1 VAGVSNSVNT
11 NSALYSA
18 LGSLAL
24 ARAEVQQAEKRIQ
37 TGQRVADASDD
48 AAVFSVSQQLRAD
61 VESWDEVA
69 RAQGP
74 GKGIVEVADKG
85 LTQISDLLNRL
96 RSVALAHSAAT
107 GQQATIYA
115 NAANSILSQ
124 IDGIANT
131 AKFNGI
137 TPLNKADIGSSPA
150 QGSTSVPLSTGAVN
164 SGGGLGLST
173 TNYPLP
179 AQSGTVVLRYDAYSA
194 PDGFALIYNGGTVA
208 TTGGLV
214 SGSGTLTFPYGGG
227 APNNIDVQVNGGSVG
242 TAWTYT
248 LEFVTPPL
256 PGPPTPDPEGSIK
269 VIADITGNQT
279 SIRSIDATSTGLG
292 LQPWSI
298 SSAATALAAID
309 YAANLV
315 AKHAGYYAER
325 GRQIGSVKKVAI
337 ETMDAYV
344 TGLGA
349 IVDAD
354 IGREQARAMAGKV
367 KTDLAIQSVGVAN
380 AAQRAILGFLERT
393 R

>member
-1 VAGVSNSVNT
+1 MSNSVNT

-18 LGSLAL
+18 LGSLNL

-48 AAVFSVSQQLRAD
+48 AAVFAVAQQVRAD
-61 VESWDEVA
+61 VQAWDEVA

-74 GKGIVEVADKG
+74 GMGVVEVADEG
-85 LTQISDLLNRL
+85 LSQISDLLNRL
-96 RSVALAHSAAT
+96 KSVVLAHSAVT

-115 NAANSILSQ
+115 NDADAILNQ
-124 IDGIANT
+124 IDAVANA

-137 TPLNKADIGSSPA
+137 TPLNKADIGSSA
-150 QGSTSVPLSTGAVN
+150 SQASTSVPISGSVN

-173 TNYPLP
+173 TTYPLP
-179 AQSGTVVLRYDAYSA
+179 AQAGTVVLRYEAYGA
-194 PDGFALIYNGGTVA
+194 PDGFALVYNGGTVA

-214 SGSGTLTFPYGGG
+214 SGSGTLTFAHGGG
-227 APNNIDVQVNGGSVG
+227 APLSIDVEVNGGSAG

-256 PGPPTPDPEGSIK
+256 GGPPTIEPEGTIQI
-269 VIADITGNQT
+269 IADIAGNQT
-279 SIRSIDATSTGLG
+279 RIRSVDATAQGLG
-292 LQPWSI
+292 LRPWSI
-298 SSAATALAAID
+298 SPAATALTAID

-315 AKHAGYYAER
+315 AKHSGHFAER
-325 GRQIGSVKKVAI
+325 GRALESVKKVAI
-337 ETMDAYV
+337 TTMDSYV

-354 IGREQARAMAGKV
+354 IGREQARSMSAKV
-367 KTDLAIQSVGVAN
+367 KTDLAIQSVGIAN
-380 AAQRAILGFLERT
+380 AAQRAILGFLEGAR

>member
-1 VAGVSNSVNT
+1 VSNSVNT

-18 LGSLAL
+18 LGSLNL

-48 AAVFSVSQQLRAD
+48 AAIFAVSQQVRAD
-61 VESWDEVA
+61 VKAWEEVA
-69 RAQGP
+69 RAQGQ
-74 GKGIVEVADKG
+74 GMGITEVADEG

-96 RSVALAHSAAT
+96 KSVVLAHSAVT

-115 NAANSILSQ
+115 NDATAILAQ
-124 IDGIANT
+124 IDRIAAAAT
-131 AKFNGI
+131 FNGVA
-137 TPLNKADIGSSPA
+137 PLSKADIGSSPSQA
-150 QGSTSVPLSTGAVN
+150 STSVPISGSVN

-179 AQSGTVVLRYDAYSA
+179 AQAGTVVLRYEAYGA

-214 SGSGTLTFPYGGG
+214 AGSGTLSFPYGGG
-227 APNNIDVQVNGGSVG
+227 APNNIDVQVNGGSAG

-256 PGPPTPDPEGSIK
+256 VGPPSVEPEGTIQ
-269 VIADITGNQT
+269 VISDIAGNQT
-279 SIRSIDATSTGLG
+279 RIRSVDATSTGLG

-298 SSAATALAAID
+298 APAATALTAVD

-315 AKHAGYYAER
+315 AKHAANFAER
-325 GRQIGSVKKVAI
+325 GRQLESVKKVALT
-337 ETMDAYV
+337 TMDAYV

-354 IGREQARAMAGKV
+354 IGREQARSMAAKV
-367 KTDLAIQSVGVAN
+367 KTDLAIQGVGIAN
-380 AAQRAILGFLERT
+380 ASQRAVLGFLEGVR
-393 R
+393 

>member
-1 VAGVSNSVNT
+1 VA
-11 NSALYSA
+11 
-18 LGSLAL
+18 
-24 ARAEVQQAEKRIQ
+24 
-37 TGQRVADASDD
+37 
-48 AAVFSVSQQLRAD
+48 
-61 VESWDEVA
+61 
-69 RAQGP
+69 
-74 GKGIVEVADKG
+74 
-85 LTQISDLLNRL
+85 
-96 RSVALAHSAAT
+96 
-107 GQQATIYA
+107 
-115 NAANSILSQ
+115 
-124 IDGIANT
+124 
-131 AKFNGI
+131 
-137 TPLNKADIGSSPA
+137 
-150 QGSTSVPLSTGAVN
+150 
-164 SGGGLGLST
+164 SGGGLGLSS

-179 AQSGTVVLRYDAYSA
+179 AQSGTVVLRYEAYGA

-248 LEFVTPPL
+248 LEFVTPAL
-256 PGPPTPDPEGSIK
+256 AGPPTPEPEGTIQ
-269 VIADITGNQT
+269 VISDIAGNQT
-279 SIRSIDATSTGLG
+279 RIRSVDATSTGLG

-298 SSAATALAAID
+298 SPAATALAAID

-325 GRQIGSVKKVAI
+325 GRQLDSVKKAAI
-337 ETMDAYV
+337 ETIDAYV

-354 IGREQARAMAGKV
+354 IGREQARSMAAKV

-380 AAQRAILGFLERT
+380 AAQRAILGFLEGT